1 MTVDKEKMRIY
12 ELDDVITFSK
22 TNEDFGELSN
32 MSSKFPLFINDI
44 IIPSSEAL
52 YQAMRYSLF
61 PKAQNEIIKQVSPMT
76 AKMISK
82 KYYHYSR
89 QDWELI
95 KVKVM
100 RWVME
105 VKLSQH
111 WNRLAPILEQT
122 AGKSIV
128 ELSHKDQYWGAIN
141 TGNKQLVGM
150 NALGR
155 LWMDLREKYI
165 IPNNKLECV
174 ESLPIAGFRL
184 YDYDIGTI
192 CVEDDFVKSTEDDY
206 NSLNSLLF

>member
-1 MTVDKEKMRIY
+1 MIVDKEKMRIY
-12 ELDDVITFSK
+12 KLDEVITFSK
-22 TNEDFGELSN
+22 TNEAFGELSN

-82 KYYHYSR
+82 KYHHYSR
-89 QDWELI
+89 QDWDFI
-95 KVKVM
+95 KLKVM

-111 WNRLAPILEQT
+111 WNKLFPILEQT
-122 AGKSIV
+122 AGKFIV
-128 ELSHKDQYWGAIN
+128 ELSHKDQYWGAVN
-141 TGNKQLVGM
+141 MGNKQLVGM

-174 ESLPIAGFRL
+174 EPLSIAGFRL
-184 YDYDIGTI
+184 YDYDIDTI
-192 CVEDDFVKSTEDDY
+192 CVENDFVEKTEDDY
-206 NSLNSLLF
+206 NSLSSLLF

>member
-1 MTVDKEKMRIY
+1 MDKEKMRIY
-12 ELDDVITFSK
+12 ELDEVVTFSK

-82 KYYHYSR
+82 KYHHYSR

-128 ELSHKDQYWGAIN
+128 ERSHKDQFWGAIN
-141 TGNKQLVGM
+141 MGNKQLVGI

-174 ESLPIAGFRL
+174 EPLSIAGFRL
-184 YDYDIGTI
+184 YDYDIDTI
-192 CVEDDFVKSTEDDY
+192 CVEDDFIENTKDRYESQ
-206 NSLNSLLF
+206 NSLLF